1 MTILIL
7 LYMYLSVQLR
17 NLVLSSSQFSFQLR
31 NPIICMMKLISYFQ
45 NMGLL
50 IVDCQIIL
58 SKVFISLLNL
68 SSKHDDLFVGSIAK
82 GIKFGASQLASVEL
96 IR

>member
-31 NPIICMMKLISYFQ
+31 NPVICMMKLISYFQ

-68 SSKHDDLFVGSIAK
+68 SSKHDDLFVSSVAK
-82 GIKFGASQLASVEL
+82 GIKFGASQLTSVEL